1 MGETPYERA
10 GGAPAVLR
18 LAAAH
23 HARCLADPL
32 LEHPFSHG
40 GHPDHVQRLADYVGE
55 ALGGPARYSEGC
67 GGQTAML
74 RLHAGTGAGADYGAA
89 FVAAFLAAVD
99 DAGLPDD
106 PDLRAALRAFITSAT
121 ADVVAVS
128 PAGSTVPDAL
138 PVPRW
143 PLPR

>member
-1 MGETPYERA
+1 VSETPYDRA

-40 GHPDHVQRLADYVGE
+40 GHPDHVQRLADYLGE
-55 ALGGPARYSEGC
+55 ALGGPPLFSAHC
-67 GGQTAML
+67 GGQSAML
-74 RLHAGTGAGADYGAA
+74 RLHAGTGAGRDYGDA

-106 PDLRAALRAFITSAT
+106 PALRAALRAFITSAT
-121 ADVVAVS
+121 DEVVAVS
-128 PAGSTVPDAL
+128 PEGSPVPDDL
-138 PVPRW
+138 PVPSFS
-143 PLPR
+143 LPA